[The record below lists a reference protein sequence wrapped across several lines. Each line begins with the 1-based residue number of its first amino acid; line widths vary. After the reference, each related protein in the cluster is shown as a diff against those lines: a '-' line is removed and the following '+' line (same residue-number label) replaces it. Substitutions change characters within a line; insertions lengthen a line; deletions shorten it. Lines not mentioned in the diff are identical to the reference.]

1 MGIVEFLEAR
11 IAEDE
16 AVAQDAGAR
25 ALEWRSSNG
34 SVSGGGKP
42 YVDDWSEDEP
52 LTQYDGEVTIV
63 YDEGWPEDVEAE
75 HIARQDPARILCE
88 VAAKR
93 AVVVEHKLV
102 PAKNVWGKS
111 TGGFG
116 CELCDSTP
124 DLDLGGIE
132 IERSGGCKTLRSL
145 AVIFSDHPDFDE
157 EWRP

>member
-63 YDEGWPEDVEAE
+63 YGASRLPKTWN
-75 HIARQDPARILCE
+75 RCT
-88 VAAKR
+88 AA
-93 AVVVEHKLV
+93 
-102 PAKNVWGKS
+102 
-111 TGGFG
+111 
-116 CELCDSTP
+116 
-124 DLDLGGIE
+124 I
-132 IERSGGCKTLRSL
+132 
-145 AVIFSDHPDFDE
+145 
-157 EWRP
+157 

>member
-25 ALEWRSSNG
+25 AMEWRSSNG
-34 SVSGGGKP
+34 SVAGGGKP

-52 LTQYDGEVTIV
+52 LTQYGGEVTIV

-75 HIARQDPARILCE
+75 HIARQDPDRILRE

-93 AVVVEHKLV
+93 KIINDHRVGSWYVYTDDDTRA
-102 PAKNVWGKS
+102 
-111 TGGFG
+111 
-116 CELCDSTP
+116 CETCGDSTVRWP
-124 DLDLGGIE
+124 CATIGA
-132 IERSGGCKTLRSL
+132 L
-145 AVIFSDHPDFDE
+145 AAIFSDHPDFNE